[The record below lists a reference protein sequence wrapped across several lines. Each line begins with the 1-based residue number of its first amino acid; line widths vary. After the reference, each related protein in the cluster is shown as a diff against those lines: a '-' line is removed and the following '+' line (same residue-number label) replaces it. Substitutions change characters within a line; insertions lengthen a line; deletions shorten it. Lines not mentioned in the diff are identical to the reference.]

1 VLPNVGIEE
10 IGLLLI
16 LALLLFGADKLP
28 EMARSLGK
36 GVRDFK
42 TAIGGLDV
50 PEAPLPSPVDA
61 QYDVDPPAPPPVADE
76 TF

>member
-1 VLPNVGIEE
+1 M
-10 IGLLLI
+10 LLI

-42 TAIGGLDV
+42 AAVGGLDT
-50 PEAPLPSPVDA
+50 PAAPLPTPVDA
-61 QYDVDPPAPPPVADE
+61 DMAWMDLDAPLDDE
-76 TF
+76 TL